1 MPIFLGNQSVGAAAL
16 GNLPVSEIVQI
27 TFDNDV
33 AAFIAAT
40 GITGSAAIAVNTLV
54 QSLKA
59 EDLWNTFDCIYPM
72 VGANANAHKYN
83 LKNPQDTDAAY
94 RLNFVG
100 TWTHNS
106 DGAKPNGVSG
116 TYADTYYNLLTNLTT
131 ANGSL
136 SYYSFTNNAAAFMA
150 EIGAY
155 DTGGP
160 GGAQQD
166 SFIRVF
172 YVTGGSGRAYYSWG
186 GGDPNVIISDS
197 IGYYILNAQT
207 STTVDGW
214 KDGIEIRNNGTTQNN
229 GLPNRTAYLGAYNG
243 IIADES
249 NSDRGC
255 SFATIGDTIASGK
268 ELTLSTIVNTFQSN
282 LGRYAY

>member
-16 GNLPVSEIVQI
+16 GNLPVSEIIQI

-40 GITGSAAIAVNTLV
+40 GITGSAVIAVNTLV
-54 QSLKA
+54 QSLKD
-59 EDLWNTFDCIYPM
+59 ENLWNTFDCIYPM
-72 VGANANAHKYN
+72 VGGNANAHKYN

-94 RLNFVG
+94 RLEFNG
-100 TWTHNS
+100 GWTHNS
-106 DGAKPNGVSG
+106 DGAKPDGVSG

-136 SYYSFTNNAAAFMA
+136 SYYSFTDNAAADMA
-150 EIGAY
+150 EIGAL
-155 DTGGP
+155 DNTGPAGTP
-160 GGAQQD
+160 TD

-172 YVTGGSGRAYYSWG
+172 SIPSGRAYYAWG
-186 GGDPNVIISDS
+186 GGDPNLLISDS
-197 IGYYILNAQT
+197 LGYYILSSQT

-214 KDGIEIRNNGTTQNN
+214 KNGNEIINNGTGLNR
-229 GLPNRTAYLGAYNG
+229 GLPNRNVYLGAYNG
-243 IIADES
+243 ATTDIG
-249 NSDRGC
+249 NSTRGC
-255 SFATIGDTIASGK
+255 SFATIGDTIPSGK

-282 LGRYAY
+282 LSRYTF